1 MSLKKFM
8 RDLQGQDIQYIL
20 SKEVIGK
27 ISDGCYQSIIR
38 RIVFDTDTSINWS
51 TVEKIIKEEMP
62 ELWERE

>member
-1 MSLKKFM
+1 MSLRKFM
-8 RDLQGQDIQYIL
+8 SDLQRQDIQYVL

-38 RIVFDTDTSINWS
+38 RIIFDTDTSINWY

-62 ELWERE
+62 ELLERK